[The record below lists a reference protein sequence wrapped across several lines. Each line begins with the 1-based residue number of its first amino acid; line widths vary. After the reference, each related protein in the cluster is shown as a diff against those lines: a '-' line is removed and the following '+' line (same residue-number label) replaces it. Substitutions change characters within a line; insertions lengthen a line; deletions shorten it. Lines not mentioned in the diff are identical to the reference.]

1 MEKTGKELV
10 DKVTHEEAQLR
21 RDEYLARGRFIVQAS
36 SALYID
42 LDVES
47 DGKPGY
53 GSLLSI
59 GAVTPQGDEF
69 YAELKPLSDR
79 FLPSQRQF
87 CEDHGL
93 QRERLLLEGQDID
106 EAIHDLDSWVKRV
119 ANGRKP
125 VLTAFNA
132 SFDYPW
138 VDLAYAEAGIEN
150 PFGIAGYC
158 LKSLAMS
165 VCLSDAGT
173 SLGEAYEWS
182 KTSKRLLPE
191 SIVPSEEFSHNALED
206 AKYQQ
211 KLHYAMIGYLSTK
224 AENIRGTAT
233 EPHQDNPSLEL
244 DEESQLQKAQEKTPD
259 SKLDDWYRVY
269 YNLDIN
275 EELQFEGRQPM
286 WENRVTGEKI
296 YYNPS
301 SALSLDEQS
310 PWNRSGK

>member
-1 MEKTGKELV
+1 MEKSDEGLV
-10 DKVTHEEAQLR
+10 GEVVHDEALLR

-59 GAVTPQGDEF
+59 GAVTPQGEEF
-69 YAELKPLSDR
+69 YTELKPSSDR
-79 FLPSQRQF
+79 FLTSQKQF
-87 CEDHGL
+87 CEEHGL
-93 QRERLLLEGQDID
+93 ERERLLLEGQDID
-106 EAIHDLDSWVKRV
+106 EAVRDLDSWVKRV
-119 ANGRKP
+119 AKGRQP

-138 VDLAYAEAGIEN
+138 VDLAYAEAGLEN

-165 VCLSDAGT
+165 IRLGEAGT

-211 KLHYAMIGYLSTK
+211 KLHYAMIGYLSAQ
-224 AENIRGTAT
+224 AEKLQR
-233 EPHQDNPSLEL
+233 PPSVDLAEEL
-244 DEESQLQKAQEKTPD
+244 QSQEVEEKTPD
-259 SKLDDWYRVY
+259 STRDDWYRVY

-275 EELQFEGRQPM
+275 EDLQFEGKQPM

-296 YYNPS
+296 YYDPRS
-301 SALSLDEQS
+301 GLSLDEQG
-310 PWNRSGK
+310 PWNRPGN